1 MHVTI
6 NAQLSLAVD
15 AARLVIAKISRR
27 LISSEIANAEHSNA
41 SSASQDD
48 ERARYALW
56 SSAIDSFR
64 KKTYLLVRKIPQ
76 SFACL
81 CRLSTKRI
89 QRKRCGNIYM

>member
-15 AARLVIAKISRR
+15 AARLVIAKTFKRQ
-27 LISSEIANAEHSNA
+27 ISSRIVNEEHNNA

-56 SSAIDSFR
+56 TCARNSSE
-64 KKTYLLVRKIPQ
+64 
-76 SFACL
+76 
-81 CRLSTKRI
+81 KRA
-89 QRKRCGNIYM
+89 